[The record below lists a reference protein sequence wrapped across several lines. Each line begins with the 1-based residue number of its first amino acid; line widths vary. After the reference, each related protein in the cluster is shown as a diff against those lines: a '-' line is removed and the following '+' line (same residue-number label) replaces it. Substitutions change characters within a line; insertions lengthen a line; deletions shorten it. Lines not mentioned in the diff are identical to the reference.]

1 MNVADYSQ
9 TVLAKHLRRRYFSG
23 QALTFALSS
32 VFRGI
37 QANMP
42 RPP

>member
-23 QALTFALSS
+23 QALTF
-32 VFRGI
+32 
-37 QANMP
+37 
-42 RPP
+42 PP